1 MDAQH
6 LHARLQQ
13 LHKELSQIESVDTYE
28 RSALQLLMADIHEIL
43 EREEGHPIQKY
54 GQLSE
59 RLKDNVA
66 QLEASHPTVTMLM
79 GQVIDTLAKMGI

>member
-6 LHARLQQ
+6 LHARLHQ
-13 LHKELSQIESVDTYE
+13 LHKELQQIESVDSEE
-28 RSALQLLMADIHEIL
+28 RRALQELMADIHEVL
-43 EREEGHPIQKY
+43 AKEEGLPIQKY

-59 RLKDNVA
+59 RLRDNIA

-79 GQVIDTLAKMGI
+79 GQVIDTLGKMGI

>member
-13 LHKELSQIESVDTYE
+13 LHKELSQIESVDAYE
-28 RSALQLLMADIHEIL
+28 RKALQQLMADIHEIL

-59 RLKDNVA
+59 RLRDNVA